1 MRKNHKLVPL
11 SKEVKE
17 WINKNYKGWLKDVK

>member
-17 WINKNYKGWLKDVK
+17 WIKPKIKEWLKDE

>member
-11 SKEVKE
+11 SKEAKE
-17 WINKNYKGWLKDVK
+17 WINKNYKEWLKDVK

>member
-11 SKEVKE
+11 SKDAKE
-17 WINKNYKGWLKDVK
+17 WLKPRIKEWLEND

>member
-1 MRKNHKLVPL
+1 MRKNHKLVHL

-17 WINKNYKGWLKDVK
+17 WINKNYKEWLKDVK

>member
-1 MRKNHKLVPL
+1 MVKNHKLVPL

-17 WINKNYKGWLKDVK
+17 FRDKYVKEWKKNAN